1 MKDLKMK
8 YYDYQYD
15 PWEEDLR
22 NRHREEYYEDFNP
35 EDYEELICVGCNG
48 SGEGM
53 HESANC
59 ASCGGTGVEYRL
71 IEKDNDE

>member
-1 MKDLKMK
+1 MK
-8 YYDYQYD
+8 YYDYEYD

-22 NRHREEYYEDFNP
+22 NRHREQYFEDFNP
-35 EDYEELICVGCNG
+35 EDYEELICVGCSG

-59 ASCGGTGVEYRL
+59 STCGGSGVEYRL
-71 IEKDNDE
+71 IEKSEEEDYE